1 MAEKTEL
8 ETSLDRMFHGCDLLT
23 KYYYCSF
30 NSFACFYFFVFF
42 LFCFFSCFFFVFFFH
57 FFFLFFFFPF
67 FFFVSFVVVFFFF
80 FFLFLLLLFFS
91 FFFFLFFFFQEK
103 ACKVVLKGAMSRHFF
118 CVLIKTLQVPYC
130 LYTLVIYFFEHEMK
144 ICDKF
149 SRKDLCKVV
158 FGPKRVRT

>member
-1 MAEKTEL
+1 MCVSTHSAKQTINL
-8 ETSLDRMFHGCDLLT
+8 QYKKWQKKPNLKPLLT
-23 KYYYCSF
+23 E
-30 NSFACFYFFVFF
+30 CFMDVTYLQSTITVHLIRLLAFI
-42 LFCFFSCFFFVFFFH
+42 
-57 FFFLFFFFPF
+57 FLFFFCF
-67 FFFVSFVVVFFFF
+67 FFF
-80 FFLFLLLLFFS
+80 
-91 FFFFLFFFFQEK
+91 FFFFQEK

>member
-42 LFCFFSCFFFVFFFH
+42 LFFFCFVFS
-57 FFFLFFFFPF
+57 LFFFF
-67 FFFVSFVVVFFFF
+67 
-80 FFLFLLLLFFS
+80 L
-91 FFFFLFFFFQEK
+91 FFFQEK

-118 CVLIKTLQVPYC
+118 CVLIKTLKVPYC